1 MSTFFCRMNNFSA
14 FYLKIMAAFTAHFTK
29 SLTFN
34 TQIDYNLIV
43 NKIILTLNIL
53 LVKITN

>member
-14 FYLKIMAAFTAHFTK
+14 FYLKIMAVFTAYFTK

-34 TQIDYNLIV
+34 MQIGYNLIV